1 MAFFSRD
8 EGHRWWNLIG
18 KIQSNFSKSMKKVIG
33 FVDVQ
38 RGIHLNKSGYVHRRN
53 FDELLE
59 YEISLE
65 SFHLCWKSEQLFE
78 KILTQNSVKNPKVSG
93 PGYDERRLN
102 LSDPQKGVPRFA
114 CSPCISSLRF
124 GSQLTFNKKV
134 P

>member
-1 MAFFSRD
+1 MVLFSRD
-8 EGHRWWNLIG
+8 EGHRWWNFIG
-18 KIQSNFSKSMKKVIG
+18 KIQSNFSKSIKKVIG

-78 KILTQNSVKNPKVSG
+78 KILTLNFGRNSKI
-93 PGYDERRLN
+93 DR
-102 LSDPQKGVPRFA
+102 
-114 CSPCISSLRF
+114 SS
-124 GSQLTFNKKV
+124 
-134 P
+134 

>member
-8 EGHRWWNLIG
+8 EGHRWWNFIG

-38 RGIHLNKSGYVHRRN
+38 RGIRLNKSGYVHRRD

-78 KILTQNSVKNPKVSG
+78 KNFDPKFSQKSKSKWTWL
-93 PGYDERRLN
+93 RR
-102 LSDPQKGVPRFA
+102 
-114 CSPCISSLRF
+114 
-124 GSQLTFNKKV
+124 KKA
-134 P
+134 

>member
-1 MAFFSRD
+1 MALFSRD
-8 EGHRWWNLIG
+8 GGHRWWNFIG

-38 RGIHLNKSGYVHRRN
+38 RGIRLNKSGYVHRRD

-59 YEISLE
+59 YEISFE
-65 SFHLCWKSEQLFE
+65 IFHLCWKSEQLFE

-93 PGYDERRLN
+93 PGYDERRHN
-102 LSDPQKGVPRFA
+102 LSAGKYASPRFA
-114 CSPCISSLRF
+114 CSPNISSLRF

>member
-1 MAFFSRD
+1 M
-8 EGHRWWNLIG
+8 
-18 KIQSNFSKSMKKVIG
+18 SKERTKVIG

-102 LSDPQKGVPRFA
+102 SSVTKYASPRFA

-124 GSQLTFNKKV
+124 GSHLTSVKDGV
-134 P
+134 

>member
-8 EGHRWWNLIG
+8 EGHRWWNFIG

-33 FVDVQ
+33 FFDVQ
-38 RGIHLNKSGYVHRRN
+38 RGIRLNKSGYVHRRN

-78 KILTQNSVKNPKVSG
+78 KILTLNFGRNSKI
-93 PGYDERRLN
+93 DR
-102 LSDPQKGVPRFA
+102 
-114 CSPCISSLRF
+114 SS
-124 GSQLTFNKKV
+124 
-134 P
+134 